1 MIKLPAVVGFLVLT
15 AAIHARAAECE
26 GFAENQWW
34 SIKGGV
40 AVIGDGLYVDVRAK
54 TNGLIIENRDRKS
67 PLDPPDMRWTGKDSS
82 EPEVVVIFERKALA
96 QSSLPKDFDLSKAI
110 IVSFEPGRVRIV
122 DFVERRSGWYIRG
135 KE

>member
-1 MIKLPAVVGFLVLT
+1 VIKLLAVVGFLALT
-15 AAIHARAAECE
+15 AAIPARAAECE

-40 AVIGDGLYVDVRAK
+40 GVIRDGIFVDARAK
-54 TNGLIIENRDRKS
+54 TNELIIQNRDRKG
-67 PLDPPDMRWTGKDSS
+67 PLDPPDTRWTGKDSS
-82 EPEVVVIFERKALA
+82 EPEVVVIFERKAWA
-96 QSSLPKDFDLSKAI
+96 QSSLPKDFDLSKAVV
-110 IVSFEPGRVRIV
+110 VSFEPDRVRIV